1 MEECGHK
8 ENHSNGMDNGE
19 FKVAVSTTLHCLTGC
34 AVGEILG
41 LIIGVG
47 LGLSVVGIVVLATT
61 LAYVSGFTL
70 GLLPLVRRKMTLRR
84 ALKMIWVGEVISIA
98 VMELAMNVVD
108 FYAGGMTAGSVFS
121 LQFWFG
127 MVVALPA
134 GFLAAL
140 PVNYIMIKKNIKKCH

>member
-1 MEECGHK
+1 
-8 ENHSNGMDNGE
+8 
-19 FKVAVSTTLHCLTGC
+19 
-34 AVGEILG
+34 
-41 LIIGVG
+41 
-47 LGLSVVGIVVLATT
+47 
-61 LAYVSGFTL
+61 
-70 GLLPLVRRKMTLRR
+70 MTLRR
-84 ALKMIWVGEVISIA
+84 ALKTIWVGEVISIA

-108 FYAGGMTAGSVFS
+108 YYAGGMTAGSVFS